1 MPSCARSPRLHR
13 RAVAPL
19 VVSAFLAFVVAA
31 VGVSGAERSAPSSIP
46 DSAFGPVVL
55 FPTASAPT
63 QSTGPVTQ
71 RYLGVDDIHDP
82 WIASGPAE
90 SALPPIP
97 GTDPVILP
105 TATPKATTPRAQ
117 TSSTA
122 MSTSHR
128 ISGAASYY
136 CRSGSS
142 PCTAGYP
149 DGARFNA
156 YAAAGPRLRAALGPN
171 WRGKVILV
179 DGYAVTLIDWC
190 QCYEGQSNEK
200 LLDLYYDVFARTG
213 SSVTIRW

>member
-1 MPSCARSPRLHR
+1 MPSRARSPRLPR

-19 VVSAFLAFVVAA
+19 VVSALLAFVVAV
-31 VGVSGAERSAPSSIP
+31 VGASAAERPTPSSIP
-46 DSAFGPVVL
+46 ESAYQPVSLLPGAAAPAGTIGPATRL
-55 FPTASAPT
+55 F
-63 QSTGPVTQ
+63 
-71 RYLGVDDIHDP
+71 LGVDDIHDP
-82 WIASGPAE
+82 WIAAATLEGAM
-90 SALPPIP
+90 PPVP
-97 GTDPVILP
+97 GSDPVIFP
-105 TATPKATTPRAQ
+105 TATQKRATQRAQ

-122 MSTSHR
+122 MATSHR
-128 ISGAASYY
+128 MAGVASYY

-171 WRGKVILV
+171 WRGRVILV
-179 DGYAVTLIDWC
+179 DGYAVKLIDWC